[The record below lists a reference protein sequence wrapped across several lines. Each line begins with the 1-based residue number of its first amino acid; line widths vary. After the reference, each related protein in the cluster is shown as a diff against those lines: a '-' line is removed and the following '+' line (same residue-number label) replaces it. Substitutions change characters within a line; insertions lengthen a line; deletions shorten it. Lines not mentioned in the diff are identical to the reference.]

1 MKRGN
6 EVLAVSGVPIPPD
19 MARRRSDFPILRQ
32 RVHGK
37 PLVYLDNASTTQKP
51 RSVIEAIT
59 RYYETTNAN
68 VHRGVHVMSERATQA
83 YEEARSKV
91 ARFLHAQDDREII
104 FVRAPRRRS
113 TWWRK
118 PLGGPGSGRGM
129 RC

>member
-6 EVLAVSGVPIPPD
+6 ELFAVSGDPTPPD
-19 MARRRSDFPILRQ
+19 MARRRSDFPILKQ

-59 RYYETTNAN
+59 RYYETGNAN

-91 ARFLHAQDDREII
+91 ARFLHARDDRD
-104 FVRAPRRRS
+104 
-113 TWWRK
+113 
-118 PLGGPGSGRGM
+118 
-129 RC
+129 